1 MKNESYNIFGKVFGR
16 VQGVGFRAWT
26 KKTAYKY
33 NLNGWVMNCSD
44 KSVEFVVSGK
54 KNNIDKFIDECS
66 TGPILSNVKT
76 LSLKKL
82 PFSEYKSFEI
92 KYL

>member
-54 KNNIDKFIDECS
+54 K
-66 TGPILSNVKT
+66 
-76 LSLKKL
+76 
-82 PFSEYKSFEI
+82 
-92 KYL
+92 

>member
-1 MKNESYNIFGKVFGR
+1 MKNENCNMFGKVIGR
-16 VQGVGFRAWT
+16 VQGVGYRAWT

-54 KNNIDKFIDECS
+54 NLTVSPSMSLTICS
-66 TGPILSNVKT
+66 W
-76 LSLKKL
+76 
-82 PFSEYKSFEI
+82 
-92 KYL
+92 

>member
-66 TGPILSNVKT
+66 AGPILSNVKT

-82 PFSEYKSFEI
+82 PFLQYKSFEI

>member
-1 MKNESYNIFGKVFGR
+1 MKNESYNMFGKVFGR

-26 KKTAYKY
+26 QKTAQKY
-33 NLNGWVMNCSD
+33 SLNGWVMNCSD
-44 KSVEFVVSGK
+44 KSVEFIVSGNK
-54 KNNIDKFIDECS
+54 HNIDKFIGECY

-76 LSLKKL
+76 LNLKKL
-82 PFSEYKSFEI
+82 PFLEYKNFEI

>member
-66 TGPILSNVKT
+66 RGPILSNVKT
-76 LSLKKL
+76 LSVKKL
-82 PFSEYKSFEI
+82 PFLEYKSFEI

>member
-33 NLNGWVMNCSD
+33 NLNGWVINCSD

-54 KNNIDKFIDECS
+54 KNNIDKFLDECS

>member
-1 MKNESYNIFGKVFGR
+1 MKNENCNMFGKVIGR
-16 VQGVGFRAWT
+16 VQGVGYRAWT

-33 NLNGWVMNCSD
+33 NLKGWVMNCSD

-66 TGPILSNVKT
+66 AGPILSNVKT

-82 PFSEYKSFEI
+82 PFLEYKSFEI

>member
-1 MKNESYNIFGKVFGR
+1 MKNENCNMFGKVIGR
-16 VQGVGFRAWT
+16 VQGVGYRAWI

-33 NLNGWVMNCSD
+33 KLNGWVMNCSD

-54 KNNIDKFIDECS
+54 KNNIDKFLDECS

>member
-1 MKNESYNIFGKVFGR
+1 MKNESYNVFGKVIGR

-26 KKTAYKY
+26 KKTAGKYK
-33 NLNGWVMNCSD
+33 LNGWVMNCSD

-54 KNNIDKFIDECS
+54 KNNIDKFVKECYV
-66 TGPILSNVKT
+66 GPAFSNVKS
-76 LSLKKL
+76 LDLKKV
-82 PFSEYKSFEI
+82 PFLEYKSFEI

>member
-33 NLNGWVMNCSD
+33 NLNGWVINCSD

-54 KNNIDKFIDECS
+54 KNNIDKFLDECS
-66 TGPILSNVKT
+66 TGPVLSNVKT

>member
-1 MKNESYNIFGKVFGR
+1 MKNESYNVFGKVIGR

-26 KKTAYKY
+26 KRTAYKY
-33 NLNGWVMNCSD
+33 KLNGWVMNCSD

-54 KNNIDKFIDECS
+54 KNNIDKFLDECS

>member
-1 MKNESYNIFGKVFGR
+1 MFGKVFGR

-26 KKTAYKY
+26 KKTAQKH

-44 KSVEFVVSGK
+44 KSVEFVISGK
-54 KNNIDKFIDECS
+54 KNSIDKFVKECYV
-66 TGPILSNVKT
+66 GPIFSNVRT
-76 LSLKKL
+76 INLKKL
-82 PFSEYKSFEI
+82 PFLEYKEFEI

>member
-1 MKNESYNIFGKVFGR
+1 MKNESYNVFGKVIGR

-26 KKTAYKY
+26 KKTACKYK
-33 NLNGWVMNCSD
+33 LNGWVMNCSD

-54 KNNIDKFIDECS
+54 KNNIDKFVKECYV
-66 TGPILSNVKT
+66 GPAFSNVKS
-76 LSLKKL
+76 LDLKKV
-82 PFSEYKSFEI
+82 PFLEYKSFEI

>member
-54 KNNIDKFIDECS
+54 KNNIDKFLDECS

>member
-66 TGPILSNVKT
+66 RGPILSNVKT

-82 PFSEYKSFEI
+82 PFLEYKSFEI